1 MSLYKEFSSLFPYL
15 QSVRK
20 LKNYLSFDVSFPE
33 SWKLPKKYVE
43 EDKILQQESPIQGEK
58 LFSFVSEFNEQE
70 VEKIV
75 GNVKSIIN
83 YNLER
88 EEKERLFQSKVDEL
102 KNVFEK
108 QTLTNL
114 KNLKFDI
121 KSTQTLELEDNEDEL
136 KPTTVATK

>member
-43 EDKILQQESPIQGEK
+43 EDKILQQESQITGEK
-58 LFSFVSEFNEQE
+58 LFSFVSEFNEDE
-70 VEKIV
+70 VEKIS
-75 GNVKSIIN
+75 NNIKSIIN

-88 EEKERLFQSKVDEL
+88 EEKERLFQVKVDEL

-108 QTLTNL
+108 QTLSNL

-121 KSTQTLELEDNEDEL
+121 KTLQNLELEDNEDEL
-136 KPTTVATK
+136 KPTKVVTK

>member
-43 EDKILQQESPIQGEK
+43 EDKILQQESQTPNEK
-58 LFSFVSEFNEQE
+58 LFSFVSEFNEEE
-70 VEKIV
+70 VEKIA

-108 QTLTNL
+108 QSLNNL

-121 KSTQTLELEDNEDEL
+121 KSIQNLEIEDNEDEI
-136 KPTTVATK
+136 KPTAMATK

>member
-43 EDKILQQESPIQGEK
+43 EDKILQQESQTPGEK
-58 LFSFVSEFNEQE
+58 LFSFVSEFNEEE
-70 VEKIV
+70 VEKIS

-108 QTLTNL
+108 QSLSNL

-121 KSTQTLELEDNEDEL
+121 KSLQNLELEDNEDEL
-136 KPTTVATK
+136 KPTKVVAK

>member
-20 LKNYLSFDVSFPE
+20 LKNYLSFDVSFPD

-58 LFSFVSEFNEQE
+58 LFSFVSEFNELE
-70 VEKIV
+70 VEKIA
-75 GNVKSIIN
+75 GNVKNIIV

-88 EEKERLFQSKVDEL
+88 EEKDKLFHSKVDEL
-102 KNVFEK
+102 KNVFER

-121 KSTQTLELEDNEDEL
+121 KSLQTIELEDNEDEL
-136 KPTTVATK
+136 KPTAVVKK

>member
-43 EDKILQQESPIQGEK
+43 EDKILQQESQTPNEK
-58 LFSFVSEFNEQE
+58 LFSFVSEFNEEE
-70 VEKIV
+70 VEKIA

-108 QTLTNL
+108 QSLNNL

-121 KSTQTLELEDNEDEL
+121 KSIQNLELEDNEDEI
-136 KPTTVATK
+136 KPTAMVTK

>member
-43 EDKILQQESPIQGEK
+43 EDKILQQESQTPGEK
-58 LFSFVSEFNEQE
+58 LFSFVSEFNEEE
-70 VEKIV
+70 VEKIS

-83 YNLER
+83 YNY
-88 EEKERLFQSKVDEL
+88 L
-102 KNVFEK
+102 KIY
-108 QTLTNL
+108 L
-114 KNLKFDI
+114 I
-121 KSTQTLELEDNEDEL
+121 KSQAKCGFTELN
-136 KPTTVATK
+136 

>member
-20 LKNYLSFDVSFPE
+20 LKNYLIFDVSFPE

-43 EDKILQQESPIQGEK
+43 EDKILQQESQTPNEK
-58 LFSFVSEFNEQE
+58 LFSFVSEFNEEE
-70 VEKIV
+70 VEKIA

-108 QTLTNL
+108 QSLNNL

-121 KSTQTLELEDNEDEL
+121 KSIQNLELEDNEDEI
-136 KPTTVATK
+136 KPTAMVTK

>member
-43 EDKILQQESPIQGEK
+43 EDKILQQESPTAGEK
-58 LFSFVSEFNEQE
+58 LFSFVSEFNEEE
-70 VEKIV
+70 VEKIA
-75 GNVKSIIN
+75 GNVKNIIN

-108 QTLTNL
+108 QSLNNL

-121 KSTQTLELEDNEDEL
+121 KSIQNLGLEDNEDEI
-136 KPTTVATK
+136 KPTTMATK

>member
-43 EDKILQQESPIQGEK
+43 EDKILQQESPVQGEK

-75 GNVKSIIN
+75 DNIKSIIK

-108 QTLTNL
+108 QSLTNL

-136 KPTTVATK
+136 KPTAVATK

>member
-43 EDKILQQESPIQGEK
+43 EDKILQQESQKPNEK
-58 LFSFVSEFNEQE
+58 LFSFVSEFNEEE
-70 VEKIV
+70 VEKIA
-75 GNVKSIIN
+75 GNIKSIIN

-88 EEKERLFQSKVDEL
+88 EEKERLFHSKVDEL

-108 QTLTNL
+108 QSLNNL

-121 KSTQTLELEDNEDEL
+121 KSIQNLELEDNEDEIE
-136 KPTTVATK
+136 PTTMATK

>member
-20 LKNYLSFDVSFPE
+20 LKNYLSFDVGFPE
-33 SWKLPKKYVE
+33 SWKLPKKFVE
-43 EDKILQQESPIQGEK
+43 EDKILQQESANPGEK
-58 LFSFVSEFNEQE
+58 MFSFVSEFSETE
-70 VEKIV
+70 VEKIS
-75 GNVKSIIN
+75 NNIKSIIN

-108 QTLTNL
+108 QSLTNL

-121 KSTQTLELEDNEDEL
+121 KSNPSLELQENEDEL
-136 KPTTVATK
+136 KPVAVVSK

>member
-43 EDKILQQESPIQGEK
+43 EDKILQQESQNVGEK
-58 LFSFVSEFNEQE
+58 LFSFVSEFNEEE
-70 VEKIV
+70 VERV
-75 GNVKSIIN
+75 SGNVRNIIN

-108 QTLTNL
+108 QSLTNL

-136 KPTTVATK
+136 KPTTVVTK

>member
-43 EDKILQQESPIQGEK
+43 EDKILQQESQTPNEK
-58 LFSFVSEFNEQE
+58 LFSFVSEFNEEE
-70 VEKIV
+70 VEKIA

-108 QTLTNL
+108 QSLNNL

-121 KSTQTLELEDNEDEL
+121 KSIQNLELEDNEDEI
-136 KPTTVATK
+136 KPTTMVTK

>member
-43 EDKILQQESPIQGEK
+43 EDKILQQESPTAGEK
-58 LFSFVSEFNEQE
+58 LFSFVSEFNEEE
-70 VEKIV
+70 VEKIA
-75 GNVKSIIN
+75 GNVKNIIN

-108 QTLTNL
+108 QSLNNL

-121 KSTQTLELEDNEDEL
+121 KSIQNLGLEDNEDEI
-136 KPTTVATK
+136 KPTTMAAK

>member
-43 EDKILQQESPIQGEK
+43 EDKILQQESQTPNEK
-58 LFSFVSEFNEQE
+58 LFSFVSEFNEEE
-70 VEKIV
+70 VEKIA

-108 QTLTNL
+108 QSLNNL

-121 KSTQTLELEDNEDEL
+121 KSIQNLELEDNEDEI
-136 KPTTVATK
+136 KPTAMATT

>member
-43 EDKILQQESPIQGEK
+43 EDKILQQESQIPNEK
-58 LFSFVSEFNEQE
+58 LFSFVSEFNEEE
-70 VEKIV
+70 VEKIA

-108 QTLTNL
+108 QSLNNL

-121 KSTQTLELEDNEDEL
+121 KSIQNLELEDNEDEI
-136 KPTTVATK
+136 KPTAMATK

>member
-43 EDKILQQESPIQGEK
+43 EDKILQQESQIPNEK
-58 LFSFVSEFNEQE
+58 LFSFVSEFNEEE
-70 VEKIV
+70 VEKIA

-108 QTLTNL
+108 QSLNNL

-121 KSTQTLELEDNEDEL
+121 KSIQNLELEDNEDEI
-136 KPTTVATK
+136 KPTTMVTK

>member
-20 LKNYLSFDVSFPE
+20 LKNYLSFDVSFPD

-43 EDKILQQESPIQGEK
+43 EDKILQQESQNVGEK
-58 LFSFVSEFNEQE
+58 LFSFVSEFNEEE
-70 VEKIV
+70 VEKV
-75 GNVKSIIN
+75 SGNIKSIIK

-108 QTLTNL
+108 QSLNNL

-136 KPTTVATK
+136 KPVTVVTK

>member
-1 MSLYKEFSSLFPYL
+1 MK
-15 QSVRK
+15 RIK
-20 LKNYLSFDVSFPE
+20 LDRLNDAE
-33 SWKLPKKYVE
+33 
-43 EDKILQQESPIQGEK
+43 KIL
-58 LFSFVSEFNEQE
+58 LFSFVSEFNEEE
-70 VEKIV
+70 VEKIA

-108 QTLTNL
+108 QSLNNL

-121 KSTQTLELEDNEDEL
+121 KSIQNLELEDNEDEI
-136 KPTTVATK
+136 KPTAMVTK

>member
-83 YNLER
+83 YNMER

-121 KSTQTLELEDNEDEL
+121 KSPQTLELEDNEDEL

>member
-83 YNLER
+83 YNMER
-88 EEKERLFQSKVDEL
+88 EEKERLFISD
-102 KNVFEK
+102 
-108 QTLTNL
+108 NL
-114 KNLKFDI
+114 AA
-121 KSTQTLELEDNEDEL
+121 LEVVGDLDRRIE
-136 KPTTVATK
+136 TKKHKKESIWFIFINW

>member
-1 MSLYKEFSSLFPYL
+1 MSLFKEFSNLFPYL

-43 EDKILQQESPIQGEK
+43 EDKILQQEPTIQGEK
-58 LFSFVSEFNEQE
+58 MFSFVSEFTEEE
-70 VEKIV
+70 VEKIS
-75 GNVKSIIN
+75 GNIQSIIK

-88 EEKERLFQSKVDEL
+88 EEKERLFQAKVDEL

-108 QTLTNL
+108 QSLTNL

-121 KSTQTLELEDNEDEL
+121 KSNQSLQLEENEDEL
-136 KPTTVATK
+136 KPITVVTK

>member
-43 EDKILQQESPIQGEK
+43 EDKILQQESPTAGEK
-58 LFSFVSEFNEQE
+58 LFSFVSEFNEEE
-70 VEKIV
+70 VEKIA

-108 QTLTNL
+108 QSLNNL

-121 KSTQTLELEDNEDEL
+121 KSIQNLELEDNEDEI
-136 KPTTVATK
+136 KPTAMVTK

>member
-43 EDKILQQESPIQGEK
+43 EDKILQQESPVQGEK

-121 KSTQTLELEDNEDEL
+121 KSTQTLELEDNEDDL
-136 KPTTVATK
+136 KPTTVASK

>member
-20 LKNYLSFDVSFPE
+20 LKNYLSFDVSFSE

-43 EDKILQQESPIQGEK
+43 EDKILQQESQIPGEK

-70 VEKIV
+70 VEKISS
-75 GNVKSIIN
+75 NIKSIIN

-88 EEKERLFQSKVDEL
+88 EEKERLFQVKVDEL

-108 QTLTNL
+108 QTLSNL

-121 KSTQTLELEDNEDEL
+121 KSLQNIELEDNEDEL
-136 KPTTVATK
+136 KPTKVVTK

>member
-43 EDKILQQESPIQGEK
+43 EDKILQQESQLNGEK
-58 LFSFVSEFNEQE
+58 LFSFVSEFNEDE
-70 VEKIV
+70 VERIS
-75 GNVKSIIN
+75 GNIKSIIS

-88 EEKERLFQSKVDEL
+88 EEKERLFQTKVDEL
-102 KNVFEK
+102 KKVFEK
-108 QTLTNL
+108 QTLSNL
-114 KNLKFDI
+114 KNLEFDI
-121 KSTQTLELEDNEDEL
+121 KSIQTFDLEDNEDDL
-136 KPTTVATK
+136 KPTKVVTK

>member
-43 EDKILQQESPIQGEK
+43 EDKILQQESQTPGEK
-58 LFSFVSEFNEQE
+58 LFS
-70 VEKIV
+70 
-75 GNVKSIIN
+75 
-83 YNLER
+83 
-88 EEKERLFQSKVDEL
+88 
-102 KNVFEK
+102 
-108 QTLTNL
+108 
-114 KNLKFDI
+114 FDI

-136 KPTTVATK
+136 KTTAVATK

>member
-114 KNLKFDI
+114 KNLKF
-121 KSTQTLELEDNEDEL
+121 E
-136 KPTTVATK
+136 